1 MAGGHEVWAAHDRR
15 VNLRSLAPSNT
26 SPAVHSR
33 ECVQRGVIAIIGG
46 GSMEHATLSV
56 VPDIRTP
63 VSGFD
68 PPIV

>member
-1 MAGGHEVWAAHDRR
+1 M
-15 VNLRSLAPSNT
+15 P
-26 SPAVHSR
+26 
-33 ECVQRGVIAIIGG
+33 IIGG